1 MPKEKRDASSPSKG
15 ALRDA
20 VRTFVAFIVAFGI
33 AWLGGK
39 IPGVDLA
46 GMQEAL
52 IVIGTSA
59 ILAFAG
65 KAFRNNDVVVGKVL

>member
-1 MPKEKRDASSPSKG
+1 M
-15 ALRDA
+15 RDA
-20 VRTFVAFIVAFGI
+20 VRTFVAFVVAFGI

-65 KAFRNNDVVVGKVL
+65 KAFRNNGKAVGSVL